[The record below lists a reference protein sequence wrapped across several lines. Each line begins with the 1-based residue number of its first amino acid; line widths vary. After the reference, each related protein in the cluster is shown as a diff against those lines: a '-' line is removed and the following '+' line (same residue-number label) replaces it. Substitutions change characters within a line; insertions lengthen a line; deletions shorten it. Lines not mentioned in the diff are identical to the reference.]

1 MQTKIRCMLMRGGTS
16 KAAYFLASDLP
27 QDPALRDQVLL
38 AVMGSPD
45 ARQINGIGG
54 GDSLTS
60 KVAIVSQSSR
70 TDADVDYLFA
80 QVNVEKAVVDYGQNC
95 GNILSGVAPFAV
107 ERGLIAAQA
116 DSTTVRIFMQNTEQ
130 LAKVTIQTPNAEVNY
145 VGDTYI
151 DGVPQPSAEVILNF
165 QNIEGSTCGSL
176 LPTGNVKDTIY
187 GVSVTCIDNGMPV
200 VLINAADLGIIGT
213 ESPQQLDSNIKLKQ
227 QIEAIRLVAGQKMNL
242 GDVSNKTV
250 PKMSIVSP
258 AIRGGAI
265 HTRTFIP
272 HKCHAAIG
280 VFGATSVATAC
291 LIEGTV
297 AFDVAQ
303 TSNDLKQRLNVE
315 HPTGR
320 FTVLLERNEQQQ
332 ITGCGFI
339 RTARALFDG
348 FVMIPQQ
355 LWDNR
360 QTQKVSQI
368 HHDSVAV

>member
-1 MQTKIRCMLMRGGTS
+1 MQTKIRCMQMRGGTS

-27 QDPALRDQVLL
+27 QNPALRDQVLL

-45 ARQINGIGG
+45 ARQIDGIGG

-70 TDADVDYLFA
+70 ADADVDYLFA

-297 AFDVAQ
+297 AFNVAQ
-303 TSNDLKQRLNVE
+303 TSNDLKQRLNIE